1 LRIIHD
7 SKYECTEKT
16 TLEEG
21 EWVYVVV
28 EATETHYTDYS
39 SRTGM
44 KRDHVHPD

>member
-16 TLEEG
+16 TLEEWG
-21 EWVYVVV
+21 GVYVVV
-28 EATETHYTDYS
+28 EATETHYTGCS
-39 SRTGM
+39 IRTGM